1 MRDWLAQLDSRER
14 RTLFAGAVALV
25 VLGFYFLLWQ
35 PHVNAR
41 GTLLEAVR
49 EQRATLA
56 WMEQAAAEVVALRQG
71 AGSVGS
77 RPKGRSLMG
86 VLDASARAAALSH
99 SITRLEPQG
108 DDQVRLTLT
117 HAAFDKLVDWF
128 SVLQQRQGIRVVTM
142 SLERDKDPGYVTGRV
157 ALGYAEGL

>member
-1 MRDWLAQLDSRER
+1 MKDWLAQLDRRER

-35 PHVNAR
+35 PHLNAR
-41 GTLLEAVR
+41 DTLLETAR
-49 EQRATLA
+49 KQRAALA
-56 WMEQAAAEVVALRQG
+56 WMEQAAVEVVALRQG
-71 AGSVGS
+71 AGSSGR

-86 VLDASARAAALSH
+86 VVDSSARAAALSQ

-117 HAAFDKLVDWF
+117 HAQFDKVADWL
-128 SVLQQRQGIRVVTM
+128 SVLQQQQGIRVATLN
-142 SLERDKDPGYVTGRV
+142 LERDKDPGYVAGRV
-157 ALGYAEGL
+157 VLGYPEGP